1 MERLGKNIAA
11 ELEKIANRVIS
22 ERKIESITRI
32 DRRAISYC
40 VEWIEQRFSEQNDFE
55 WPRALMITAIIKF
68 HPIQR
73 LTEDFES
80 NRINEIFAITIIT
93 DFLNPKLEKD
103 SSRNQSGIFLREIFR
118 YFTTGN
124 SEPHAIFCMI
134 RCMNQLV

>member
-1 MERLGKNIAA
+1 MENIT
-11 ELEKIANRVIS
+11 LRDIAKRVII
-22 ERKIESITRI
+22 ERRIESAVYVDEDAMFACDLFIKSRI
-32 DRRAISYC
+32 NERTES
-40 VEWIEQRFSEQNDFE
+40 EWACS
-55 WPRALMITAIIKF
+55 LMAVAVVKY

-73 LTEDFES
+73 LHEHPRS
-80 NRINEIFAITIIT
+80 IQINEIFAITIIT
-93 DFLNPKLEKD
+93 DFLNPKLDKD